1 MPRRHP
7 LHSMA
12 PCSVQVVVLE
22 KLEYGA
28 CSRLD
33 EGHEIEACDQGG
45 TFGNRCRRWMLSTLS
60 IAEVPAAG
68 RRSST
73 SGDDSSDP
81 LYMSV
86 EYCGPTAQPCTG
98 NRELAC
104 AGPFMSMWVSSSPLI
119 P

>member
-7 LHSMA
+7 SHSVA

-33 EGHEIEACDQGG
+33 EGHEIEACDQGR

-73 SGDDSSDP
+73 SGDGNTTIMSS
-81 LYMSV
+81 LV
-86 EYCGPTAQPCTG
+86 I
-98 NRELAC
+98 ELDNQLL
-104 AGPFMSMWVSSSPLI
+104 GLKILQTWKKVWPVQFGHYVY
-119 P
+119 